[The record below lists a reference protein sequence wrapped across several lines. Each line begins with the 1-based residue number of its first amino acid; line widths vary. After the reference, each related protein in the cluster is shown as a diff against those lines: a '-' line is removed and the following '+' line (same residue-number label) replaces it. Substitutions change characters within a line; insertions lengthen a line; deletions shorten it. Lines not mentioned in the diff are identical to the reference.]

1 MQVNKSDT
9 PVSGTVSNDTSN
21 VIVTEKTNSQ
31 VTHKVINAAN
41 DSHDADQAV
50 GIGRMS
56 SSNAEQKPVVI
67 DPVKMPDIVGVI
79 EPSVLSAAD
88 IKVTLTILTAT
99 DPYNPG
105 KPKNVNKILSL
116 CDGKL
121 NKKADANISSATGKV
136 IQVTSEG
143 MVSLLGGGKGGIQRN
158 QALILG
164 CPVKK
169 GNKEHPFDIGE
180 TFQLTTKAREPAI
193 ENRTHCLGRTN
204 ENFIFI
210 KGRTAFFFDF
220 DGISIPM
227 DELDKI
233 LDSIDENVSTCIKV
247 VNVSSSSNI
256 FDSEGNQIN
265 GLKGVHIYVFVEC
278 GEDIPRYLKAF
289 FDRLWLAGYG
299 HIMIDKAGK
308 MHVRTIID
316 ISVGSPE
323 RIVFEAFPTLL
334 DGLEQRRPA
343 PVLSGKVPLDTKKL
357 RSLNDDERKVCNA
370 KINEEKNKLK
380 SEANKQ
386 RKKFIKKAKKKIFAL
401 TKHKVSAYVIEAAI
415 DKGHLYDDWLLKFDH
430 QDECVSVRE
439 VLDNPS
445 SYDKLTLAD
454 PIEHGYNGGRGIAIL
469 YVNKNNVV
477 IYSQAHG
484 GRLFRLNPQLHP
496 CTKAINKQI
505 GAGVSEDVTKKYYI
519 DDALVADIISRT
531 FFIPSKKL
539 FVYVQDQ
546 NGYVVFAKPEMKDQ
560 LYRIYDKHIYS
571 ASYKPSIEKLL
582 RVLLSDLSDVEIKK
596 EVKALVDTPVN
607 ELLGYIQLHN
617 QRQVVKM
624 AMNVFANKSSVK
636 IHDTHVEI
644 DYKFILPKYPVE
656 NVDAV
661 AKKEIIADYKIHFP
675 TLDEVLFLIVAG
687 RIVPD
692 RKLVYLWMHC
702 ASNWGK
708 GFFIGLLR
716 KLNLTVDVSQDE
728 LKKILAGGPSGKSS
742 YDFINA
748 IVLIIDEFSDLK
760 KEVKQLE
767 SQIQISPK
775 NELSFT
781 AMLYTKMFFS
791 ADGNSKLET
800 SSGVDAQ
807 FANRFSKMKY
817 TGDIS
822 QRQVYLKYGSDTYHN
837 VCTEYLATF
846 FHTAFS
852 QLIEDGEDLAI
863 KKSEKVVNAFHKK
876 YGLANHALKLEDGLR
891 EIHTELKQIILRH
904 GGIQKSNSSAM
915 EKCFN
920 NNVMRCDKGRII
932 VKRPITIIT
941 AYINE
946 FVDEDAKNT
955 IMDNKDFIRDCLG
968 ECLTQKVTIKGV
980 SSCIRCIILPNE
992 VIEAK

>member
-31 VTHKVINAAN
+31 VTHKAINAAN
-41 DSHDADQAV
+41 DSHDADQAA

-56 SSNAEQKPVVI
+56 SPNAEQKPVVI
-67 DPVKMPDIVGVI
+67 DPVKMPGIVDVV

-105 KPKNVNKILSL
+105 KPKNVNKVLSFR
-116 CDGKL
+116 D
-121 NKKADANISSATGKV
+121 GKV
-136 IQVTSEG
+136 IKKSNAS
-143 MVSLLGGGKGGIQRN
+143 VSCGSLECRTITLRELVPFLGGGEGGIQSN
-158 QALILG
+158 QAIILG
-164 CPVKK
+164 CAVKK
-169 GNKEHPFDIGE
+169 GNEQYPLANGE
-180 TFQLTTKAREPAI
+180 IIQLTTKAKEPAI
-193 ENRTHCLGRTN
+193 ENRIHCLARTM
-204 ENFIFI
+204 ENFKFSLGRAFLLLDIDDNKISLDEIF
-210 KGRTAFFFDF
+210 R
-220 DGISIPM
+220 
-227 DELDKI
+227 I
-233 LDSIDENVSTCIKV
+233 LGSIDKNLLTCIKV
-247 VNVSSSSNI
+247 VNVSSSSHI
-256 FDSEGNQIN
+256 FDPDGNEIN
-265 GLKGVHIYVFVEC
+265 GLKGLHIYILVEC
-278 GEDIPRYLKAF
+278 GKDMPRYLNAL
-289 FDRLWLAGYG
+289 FDSLWLAGYG
-299 HIMIDKAGK
+299 HIFIDKAGK
-308 MHVRTIID
+308 MHPRTITD
-316 ISVGSPE
+316 KSVCSPQGIS
-323 RIVFEAFPTLL
+323 FEARSTLL

-343 PVLSGKVPLDTKKL
+343 PELSGEHVLKTDEFQSLSDNKL
-357 RSLNDDERKVCNA
+357 KACEA
-370 KINEEKNKLK
+370 MINEEKNKLK
-380 SEANKQ
+380 PEAEKQ
-386 RKKFIKKAKKKIFAL
+386 RNKYIKKVKKKIFAL

-430 QDECVSVRE
+430 QDECVTVRA

-445 SYDKLTLAD
+445 DYDKLTLAD

-469 YVNKNNVV
+469 YVNKTNVV

-505 GAGVSEDVTKKYYI
+505 GAGVSEDVSKKYYI

-571 ASYKPSIEKLL
+571 ASYKSSIEKTL

-661 AKKEIIADYKIHFP
+661 VKKEIIADYKIHFP

-852 QLIEDGEDLAI
+852 KLIEDGEDLAI

-876 YGLANHALKLEDGLR
+876 YGLANHAPKLKDGLR
-891 EIHTELKQIILRH
+891 EIYTDLKQLILSH
-904 GGIQKSNSSAM
+904 GGIKKSNPSTM

-932 VKRPITIIT
+932 VKRPITIIA

-955 IMDNKDFIRDCLG
+955 IMDNKEFIRDCLG
-968 ECLTQKVTIKGV
+968 DYSPQKVTIKSV
-980 SSCIRCIILPNE
+980 TSCIRCIILSNE
-992 VIEAK
+992 EIESK